1 MSYAAAT
8 DGVSVVVP
16 ARDAE
21 RYIDQA
27 LRSILDQDPA
37 PLEVIVAD
45 NGSTDRTAEIAA
57 DHAPAVTVLR
67 LPRAGGPPTSRNAAI
82 AASRGSLVAFL
93 DADDIWE
100 PGKLA
105 AQLAALESD
114 PGLGYVLGHQRL
126 LVEPGSELPPWARL
140 DAFDGESPCHL
151 TSALLVRREVLEAVG
166 PFSEES
172 PHAETADWFLRAHE
186 LGVRGQILPRLV
198 VRKRV
203 HGGNISGDQAIA
215 RSGVL
220 HAIKGSL
227 DRRRSMGG

>member
-1 MSYAAAT
+1 MSDAAVLE
-8 DGVSVVVP
+8 GVSVVVP

-27 LRSILDQDPA
+27 LQSILDQEPA

-45 NGSTDRTAEIAA
+45 NGSSDRTAAIASA
-57 DHAPAVTVLR
+57 HAPAVRVLR

-82 AASRGSLVAFL
+82 AASRGSIVGFL
-93 DADDIWE
+93 DADDVWE

-105 AQLAALESD
+105 AQLAALDAD

-126 LVEPGSELPPWARL
+126 LVEPGCKLPAWARL
-140 DAFDGESPCHL
+140 AAFEGEHPCHF

-166 PFSEES
+166 PFSESS
-172 PHAETADWFLRAHE
+172 PHAETADWFLRARE
-186 LGVRGQILPRLV
+186 LGVRGRILPRLV
-198 VRKRV
+198 VHKRV
-203 HGGNISGDQAIA
+203 HGDNISGNQAVA

-227 DRRRSMGG
+227 DRRRSVSG